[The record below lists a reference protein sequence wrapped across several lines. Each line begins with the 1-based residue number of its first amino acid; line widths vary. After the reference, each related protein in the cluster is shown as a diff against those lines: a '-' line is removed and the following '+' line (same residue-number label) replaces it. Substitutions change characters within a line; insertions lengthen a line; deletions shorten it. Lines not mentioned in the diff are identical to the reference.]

1 MKRRLLREHHGEN
14 YEQAIL
20 SFPTGDLWPP
30 PPSFFSFQ
38 HFLNFPAIAVF
49 LKYPRGKTLELTFTC
64 DSFLPNSSHYCCYD
78 GGNTLGGKIPV
89 QRLANGQVTF
99 SCPTS
104 GSMYSGRQ

>member
-49 LKYPRGKTLELTFTC
+49 LKYPRGKTLELTFNC
-64 DSFLPNSSHYCCYD
+64 DSFLPNSS
-78 GGNTLGGKIPV
+78 
-89 QRLANGQVTF
+89 VTIAVMMEEIHWEEKF
-99 SCPTS
+99 L
-104 GSMYSGRQ
+104 YSAWQTDK